1 MELYVTDQLP
11 DKFYFIWKI
20 NVKIEYIKISSKF
33 EFDVGIGFG
42 VGIDIDSAAA
52 AESPS

>member
-33 EFDVGIGFG
+33 EFCFGFG
-42 VGIDIDSAAA
+42 VDIDIDSAAES
-52 AESPS
+52 ESPS